1 MPMIAVILGTFALW
15 TVYWFVR
22 MGGINHIQARR
33 RAREEAERAAAAR
46 TAARNAPLRAVDDPR
61 DAAIVLMLLMAREN
75 GDPTR
80 EHIAEIERIAR
91 AAFGFDRDLTEHMT
105 QARFIASRAES
116 FAQAAAVLADLF
128 NKHLTREEKRELV
141 DMLGQ
146 AADFEGEGA
155 AHGSMIDALA
165 RRVGLLSA
173 S

>member
-22 MGGINHIQARR
+22 MGGINHIQAKRR
-33 RAREEAERAAAAR
+33 EREEAERAAAAR
-46 TAARNAPLRAVDDPR
+46 AAARNAPLRAVDDPR
-61 DAAIVLMLLMAREN
+61 DAAIILMLLIAREN

-116 FAQAAAVLADLF
+116 FAQAAAVFSSLF
-128 NKHLTREEKRELV
+128 NKRLTREEKRELV
-141 DMLGQ
+141 DMVEQ
-146 AADFEGEGA
+146 AANFEGEGA
-155 AHGSMIDALA
+155 THGPAIDALA
-165 RRVGLLSA
+165 RRVGLLA
-173 S
+173 AG